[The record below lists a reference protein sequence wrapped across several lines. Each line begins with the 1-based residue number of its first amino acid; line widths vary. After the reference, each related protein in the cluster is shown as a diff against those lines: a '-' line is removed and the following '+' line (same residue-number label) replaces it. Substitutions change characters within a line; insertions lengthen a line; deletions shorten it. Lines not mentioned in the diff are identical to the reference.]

1 MSAAR
6 SERIAD
12 LERLVRDLEK
22 RLTLLSRRA
31 ASDAP
36 HAVDRVGEA
45 VASALGE
52 IADRFRGRARSFG
65 KDATAFSDEALEF
78 GNDAL
83 RKLTREVEQR
93 PLVVLAVALGVGVLA
108 AGLFARRG

>member
-12 LERLVRDLEK
+12 LERLVHDLEQ
-22 RLTLLSRRA
+22 RLTLVSRRLA
-31 ASDAP
+31 ADAP
-36 HAVDRVGEA
+36 RAVDRVGEA

-52 IADRFRGRARSFG
+52 IADRFRGRARSAG
-65 KDATAFSDEALEF
+65 KDAVAFSDEALEF

-83 RKLTREVEQR
+83 RKLTREIEQR
-93 PLVVLAVALGVGVLA
+93 PLVVLAVALAVGALA

>member
-12 LERLVRDLEK
+12 LERLVHDLEQ
-22 RLTLLSRRA
+22 RLTQVSRRV

-36 HAVDRVGEA
+36 RAVDRVGEA

-52 IADRFRGRARSFG
+52 IADRFRGRARAAG
-65 KDATAFSDEALEF
+65 KDAAAFSDEALEF

-93 PLVVLAVALGVGVLA
+93 PLVVLAVALAVGALA
-108 AGLFARRG
+108 AGLFARRA